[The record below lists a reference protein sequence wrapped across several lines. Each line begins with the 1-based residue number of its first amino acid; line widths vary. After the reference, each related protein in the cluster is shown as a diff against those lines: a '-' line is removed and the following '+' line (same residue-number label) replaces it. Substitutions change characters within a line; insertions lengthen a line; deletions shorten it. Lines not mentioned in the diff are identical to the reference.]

1 MAILLWEE
9 TFKDL
14 KRRRCLG
21 VAEEEKR
28 EEDGVAEVEGR
39 AVVSFDF
46 PGFALDLGDGSGLV
60 VVVELEAEALMRL
73 EVRRSAG
80 MVFEREGESGS
91 GRRGSEGRARS
102 LLTELEVWE
111 GRQKYRLAIRC

>member
-14 KRRRCLG
+14 KRRRCFG

-39 AVVSFDF
+39 AGVSFDF

-80 MVFEREGESGS
+80 MVLRGKERVGVGGEEA
-91 GRRGSEGRARS
+91 RG
-102 LLTELEVWE
+102 ELGVS
-111 GRQKYRLAIRC
+111 